1 MRLPKCLGRR
11 AYEPPK
17 ELDEVGRL
25 VEAEKLADRDRRRGG
40 VHEEALGFE
49 GDAPVHLLLGR
60 MAQHVLAGARQ
71 SARRHPHAAA
81 SSATDG
87 RAWTRSSSARRRRR
101 ISVACAVG
109 ADG

>member
-60 MAQHVLAGARQ
+60 MAQHVWQAR
-71 SARRHPHAAA
+71 AKVLVDTPTLRA

>member
-17 ELDEVGRL
+17 ELDEVGRPAQ
-25 VEAEKLADRDRRRGG
+25 AEKLADRDLSTYSLAEWPNTSWQAR
-40 VHEEALGFE
+40 AK
-49 GDAPVHLLLGR
+49 
-60 MAQHVLAGARQ
+60 VLVDTPTLR
-71 SARRHPHAAA
+71 A